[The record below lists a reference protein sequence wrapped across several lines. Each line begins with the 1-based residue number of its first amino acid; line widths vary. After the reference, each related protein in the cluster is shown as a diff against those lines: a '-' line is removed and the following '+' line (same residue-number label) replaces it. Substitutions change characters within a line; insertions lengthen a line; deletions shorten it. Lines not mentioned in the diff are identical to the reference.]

1 MVPYGGSVGLC
12 ALGVGGGGGGGGNDE
27 LLLYCMGA
35 GTHTVAFTLTWKS
48 SLD

>member
-12 ALGVGGGGGGGGNDE
+12 ALGVVVRGGGNDE